1 MTIPAESTNA
11 GISTAEHLRNA
22 LDGRWRD
29 VKNKVR
35 AELSNQVFRP
45 HYTPN
50 TVIAR
55 TKVAEQLKIMAAR
68 GAAEDGFKK
77 EHGGNGDV
85 GAAVTQIEMLAMS
98 DLSLM
103 VKAGVQWGLFGGA
116 IENLGTERHH
126 KAYVQKIINLELLG
140 CFAMTETGHGSD
152 VQSLETTATYDPA
165 THEFVIDS
173 PTPPSRKDYI
183 GGAAET
189 ARVAAVFAQLI
200 TPDGE
205 GHGVHCFVV
214 PIRDDEGN
222 DLPGVTTSDCHYKGG
237 LPGVDNGRIQFDQVR
252 IPRENLLNKY
262 ADVAEDGTYTSPIEN
277 VGRRFF
283 TMLGTLIRGRVTVG
297 GSAAAAARVALDIA
311 TRYALERRQFEAPGD
326 EKEVL
331 IMDYLVHQRRL
342 LPLIA
347 KSYGL
352 QFAQNELVAKCH
364 ELQTSED
371 PDPEEQR
378 ELEARAA
385 GLKAANTW
393 HATKAI
399 QEAREACGG
408 AGYLAE
414 NRLIALK
421 ADTDVFT
428 TFEGDNHVLTQLVA
442 KELLTAYADD
452 IKGMSPVEW
461 VRFAANFAGERVL
474 KRTAA
479 QTIMQTILDTRQ
491 DNEEEGSLF
500 NRGTQV
506 QMFEDR
512 EEYMLASVARRL
524 QNKAKEMS
532 AFDAFNHVQD
542 HVLHTARAHIDRVI
556 LESFV
561 AGIDACPDEQAREIL
576 AMVCDLYALSVIEE
590 DKAWFIEH
598 RFISTERAKAVTR
611 GINDLCRRLRPHA
624 ELLVDGFG
632 IPEQLRYAEMLHPE
646 HIPDADEHQEKDAV
660 SAGTIE
666 PK

>member
-1 MTIPAESTNA
+1 MTT
-11 GISTAEHLRNA
+11 TAEHLRNA

-29 VKNKVR
+29 VKNAVR
-35 AELSNQVFRP
+35 AELSTEVFRP

-55 TKVAEQLKIMAAR
+55 AKVAEQMKIMAAH
-68 GAAEDGFKK
+68 GAAEDGFRK

-85 GAAVTQIEMLAMS
+85 GAAVTRIEMLAMS

-126 KAYVQKIINLELLG
+126 KAYVRRIIDLDLLG

-165 THEFVIDS
+165 TQEFVINS
-173 PTPPSRKDYI
+173 PTPTSRKDYI

-200 TPDGE
+200 TNGE
-205 GHGVHCFVV
+205 SHGVHCFVV
-214 PIRDDEGN
+214 PLRDEDGN
-222 DLPGVTTSDCHYKGG
+222 DLPGITTSDCHYKGG
-237 LPGVDNGRIQFDQVR
+237 LPGVDNGRIMFDNVR
-252 IPRENLLNKY
+252 IPRDNLLNKY
-262 ADVAEDGTYTSPIEN
+262 GDVAADGTYSSPIEN
-277 VGRRFF
+277 VNRRFF

-297 GSAAAAARVALDIA
+297 GSAAAAGRVALDIA
-311 TRYALERRQFEAPGD
+311 TRYALQRKQFSAPGD
-326 EKEVL
+326 EGEVL
-331 IMDYLVHQRRL
+331 IMDYLAHQRRL
-342 LPLIA
+342 FPLIA
-347 KSYGL
+347 RSYAL
-352 QFAQNELVAKCH
+352 QFAQNELVAKLH
-364 ELQTSED
+364 DLQTADS
-371 PDPEEQR
+371 PDAEEQR
-378 ELEARAA
+378 ELESRAA

-393 HATKAI
+393 HTSAAI

-414 NRLIALK
+414 NRLIALR

-461 VRFAANFAGERVL
+461 VRFAANFAGDRVL

-479 QTIMQTILDTRQ
+479 ETIMQTILDSRQ

-512 EEYMLASVARRL
+512 EEYLLSSVARRL
-524 QNKAKEMS
+524 QRKSKEMS
-532 AFDAFNHVQD
+532 AFDAFNAVQD
-542 HVLHTARAHIDRVI
+542 HVLHTAKAHIDRIV
-556 LESFV
+556 LEAFV
-561 AGIDACPDEQAREIL
+561 AGIDACEDDEARNIL
-576 AMVCDLYALSVIEE
+576 SMVCDLYALSVIEE

-598 RFISTERAKAVTR
+598 RFLSTERAKAVTR
-611 GINDLCRRLRPHA
+611 GINQRCRDLRPHA

-632 IPEQLRYAEMLHPE
+632 IPEHLRYAEMLHPE
-646 HIPDADEHQEKDAV
+646 NILAD
-660 SAGTIE
+660 
-666 PK
+666 

>member
-1 MTIPAESTNA
+1 MIT
-11 GISTAEHLRNA
+11 TAEHLRNT

-29 VKNKVR
+29 VKNR
-35 AELSNQVFRP
+35 MREELSSEVFRA

-55 TKVAEQLKIMAAR
+55 TKVMEQLKIMAAH

-85 GAAVTQIEMLAMS
+85 GAAVTRIEMLAMS

-116 IENLGTERHH
+116 IENLGTDRHH
-126 KAYVQKIINLELLG
+126 QAYVPRIISLQLLG

-152 VQSLETTATYDPA
+152 VQALETTATYDA
-165 THEFVIDS
+165 STHEFVIDS
-173 PTPPSRKDYI
+173 PTRTARKDYI

-189 ARVAAVFAQLI
+189 ATVAAVFAQLI
-200 TPDGE
+200 TPDGQ

-214 PIRDDEGN
+214 PIRDEDGN
-222 DLPGVTTSDCHYKGG
+222 DLPGVTTSDCQYKGG
-237 LPGVDNGRIQFDQVR
+237 LPGVDNGRIQFDHVR

-262 ADVAEDGTYTSPIEN
+262 ADVAEDGTYSSPIEN
-277 VGRRFF
+277 PNRRFF

-297 GSAAAAARVALDIA
+297 GSAGAAARVALDIA
-311 TRYALERRQFEAPGD
+311 TRYALQRRQFKAPDD
-326 EKEVL
+326 ESEVL
-331 IMDYLVHQRRL
+331 LMDYLMHQRRL
-342 LPLIA
+342 FPLIA
-347 KSYGL
+347 RSYAL
-352 QFAQNELVAKCH
+352 QFAQNELVAKTH
-364 ELQTSED
+364 DLQTADD
-371 PDPEEQR
+371 PDREDQR
-378 ELEARAA
+378 ELESRAA

-393 HATKAI
+393 HATRAI

-461 VRFAANFAGERVL
+461 VRFAANFAGERVM

-479 QTIMQTILDTRQ
+479 ETIMQRILDTRQ

-506 QMFEDR
+506 KMFEDR
-512 EEYMLASVARRL
+512 EEYMIATVARRL
-524 QNKAKEMS
+524 RGKSKEMS
-532 AFDAFNHVQD
+532 AFDAFNAVQD
-542 HVLHTARAHIDRVI
+542 HVLHAASAHIDRVI
-556 LESFV
+556 LEAFV
-561 AGIDACPDEQAREIL
+561 AGIDSCEDDEARKVLE
-576 AMVCDLYALSVIEE
+576 MVCDVYALSVME
-590 DKAWFIEH
+590 DDRAWFMEH
-598 RFISTERAKAVTR
+598 QFLSTERAKAVTR
-611 GINDLCRRLRPHA
+611 GINERCRTLRPYA
-624 ELLVDGFG
+624 ELLIDGFG
-632 IPEQLRYAEMLHPE
+632 IPEQLQYAEMLHPE
-646 HIPDADEHQEKDAV
+646 NIPDE
-660 SAGTIE
+660 
-666 PK
+666 

>member
-1 MTIPAESTNA
+1 MTT
-11 GISTAEHLRNA
+11 TADHLRNA

-29 VKNKVR
+29 VKNQVR
-35 AELSNQVFRP
+35 TELSGEVFRP

-126 KAYVQKIINLELLG
+126 NAYVRKLIDLELLG

-152 VQSLETTATYDPA
+152 VQSLETTATYDPQ
-165 THEFVIDS
+165 TQEFVIDS
-173 PTPPSRKDYI
+173 PTPSSRKDYI
-183 GGAAET
+183 GGAAQT

-200 TPDGE
+200 TKGE

-214 PIRDDEGN
+214 PIRDDAGN

-277 VGRRFF
+277 KGRRFF

-297 GSAAAAARVALDIA
+297 GSAGAAARVALDIA
-311 TRYALERRQFEAPGD
+311 TRYALERRQFEAPGS
-326 EKEVL
+326 ENEVL

-342 LPLIA
+342 FPLIA
-347 KSYGL
+347 KSYAL

-364 ELQTSED
+364 ELQTAEN
-371 PDPEEQR
+371 PDAEEQR
-378 ELEARAA
+378 ELESRAA

-393 HATKAI
+393 HATRAI

-442 KELLTAYADD
+442 KELLTSYADD

-479 QTIMQTILDTRQ
+479 QTIMQTIIDTRE

-506 QMFEDR
+506 KMFEDR

-524 QNKAKEMS
+524 QSKAKEMS
-532 AFDAFNHVQD
+532 PFEAFNSVQD
-542 HVLHTARAHIDRVI
+542 HVLHTAQAHIDRII
-556 LESFV
+556 LEAFV
-561 AGIDACPDEQAREIL
+561 AGIDACEDEKAREIL
-576 AMVCDLYALSVIEE
+576 GLVCDLYALSVIEE
-590 DKAWFIEH
+590 DKAWFVEH
-598 RFISTERAKAVTR
+598 RFLSTERAKAVTR
-611 GINDLCRRLRPHA
+611 GINDRCRRLRPHA

-660 SAGTIE
+660 SSGTIE

>member
-1 MTIPAESTNA
+1 MTT
-11 GISTAEHLRNA
+11 TAEHVQNA

-29 VKNKVR
+29 VKNATR
-35 AELSNQVFRP
+35 AELSNEVFRP

-55 TKVAEQLKIMAAR
+55 TKVGEQLRIMAAA
-68 GAAEDGFKK
+68 GSAEDGFKK
-77 EHGGNGDV
+77 EYGGNGDV
-85 GAAVTQIEMLAMS
+85 GAAVTRIEMLAMS

-126 KAYVQKIINLELLG
+126 QAYVKRIINLDLLG

-152 VQSLETTATYDPA
+152 VQSLETTATFDPA
-165 THEFVIDS
+165 TDEFVIHS
-173 PTPPSRKDYI
+173 PTPSARKDYI
-183 GGAAET
+183 GGAAQT

-200 TPDGE
+200 TGGE

-214 PIRDDEGN
+214 PIRDDAGN

-237 LPGVDNGRIQFDQVR
+237 LPGVDNGRIVFDQVR
-252 IPRENLLNKY
+252 IPRDNLLNKY
-262 ADVAEDGTYTSPIEN
+262 ADVAADGSYTSPIEN
-277 VGRRFF
+277 PGRRFF

-297 GSAAAAARVALDIA
+297 GSAGAAARVALDIA
-311 TRYALERRQFEAPGD
+311 TRYALQRKQFEAPGAD
-326 EKEVL
+326 DEVL

-342 LPLIA
+342 FPLIA
-347 KSYGL
+347 KSYAL

-364 ELQTSED
+364 ELQTSEN
-371 PDPEEQR
+371 PDAEEQR
-378 ELEARAA
+378 ELESRAA

-393 HATKAI
+393 HATRAI

-408 AGYLAE
+408 AGYLAD

-461 VRFAANFAGERVL
+461 VRFAANFAGERVM

-479 QTIMQTILDTRQ
+479 ETIMQTLLDTRQ

-506 QMFEDR
+506 KMFEDR
-512 EEYMLASVARRL
+512 EQYLIASVARRL
-524 QNKAKEMS
+524 QSKAKEMS
-532 AFDAFNHVQD
+532 AFDAFNSVQD
-542 HVLHTARAHIDRVI
+542 HVLHAANAHIDRII
-556 LESFV
+556 LEAFV
-561 AGIDACPDEQAREIL
+561 AGIDSCEDDKAREIL
-576 AMVCDLYALSVIEE
+576 GMVCDLYALTVIEA
-590 DKAWFIEH
+590 DKSWYVEH
-598 RFISTERAKAVTR
+598 RFLSTERSKAVTR
-611 GINDLCRRLRPHA
+611 GINDRCRKLRPHA

-646 HIPDADEHQEKDAV
+646 TGP
-660 SAGTIE
+660 TE
-666 PK
+666 PGRIVPE

>member
-1 MTIPAESTNA
+1 MTT
-11 GISTAEHLRNA
+11 TADHLRNA

-29 VKNKVR
+29 VKNVARKTL
-35 AELSNQVFRP
+35 AGDVFRP

-55 TKVAEQLKIMAAR
+55 TKVAEQMRIMAAQ
-68 GAAEDGFKK
+68 GAAEDGFAK

-85 GAAVTQIEMLAMS
+85 GAAVTMIEMLAMS

-116 IENLGTERHH
+116 VENLGTERHH
-126 KAYVQKIINLELLG
+126 QAYVRRIIDLDLLG

-152 VQSLETTATYDPA
+152 VQSLETTASYDPG
-165 THEFVIDS
+165 TEEFVINS
-173 PTPPSRKDYI
+173 PTPTSRKDYI
-183 GGAAET
+183 GGAAQT

-200 TPDGE
+200 TG
-205 GHGVHCFVV
+205 GKSHGVHCFIV

-237 LPGVDNGRIQFDQVR
+237 LPGVDNGRIMFDHVR
-252 IPRENLLNKY
+252 VPRENLLNKY
-262 ADVAEDGTYTSPIEN
+262 ADVAPDGTYTSPIEN
-277 VGRRFF
+277 PNRRFF

-297 GSAAAAARVALDIA
+297 GSAGAAARVALDIA
-311 TRYALERRQFEAPGD
+311 TRYALERKQFSAPDG
-326 EKEVL
+326 EGEIV

-347 KSYGL
+347 RSYAL

-364 ELQTSED
+364 ELQTSDD

-378 ELEARAA
+378 ELESRAA

-393 HATKAI
+393 HATRAI

-461 VRFAANFAGERVL
+461 VRFAANFAGERVA

-479 QTIMQTILDTRQ
+479 QTIMQTILDSRQ

-506 QMFEDR
+506 KMFEDR

-524 QNKAKEMS
+524 QAKSKEMS
-532 AFDAFNHVQD
+532 AFDAFNSVQD
-542 HVLHTARAHIDRVI
+542 HVLHTAQAHIDRII
-556 LESFV
+556 LEAFV
-561 AGIDACPDEQAREIL
+561 AGIDTCEDEEARKIL
-576 AMVCDLYALSVIEE
+576 GVVCDLYALSIIEE

-598 RFISTERAKAVTR
+598 RFLSTERAKAVTR
-611 GINDLCRRLRPHA
+611 GINDRCQVLRPYA
-624 ELLVDGFG
+624 KLLVDGFG
-632 IPEQLRYAEMLHPE
+632 IPEKLRYAEMLHPE
-646 HIPDADEHQEKDAV
+646 HIADATEHEEQDAI
-660 SAGTIE
+660 SSGTIE
-666 PK
+666 PR

>member
-1 MTIPAESTNA
+1 MTT
-11 GISTAEHLRNA
+11 TAEHLRNT
-22 LDGRWRD
+22 LDGRFRD
-29 VKNKVR
+29 VKNR
-35 AELSNQVFRP
+35 MRHELSDQVFRP

-55 TKVAEQLKIMAAR
+55 TKVDEQMRIMASR

-126 KAYVQKIINLELLG
+126 QAYVQKLIDLDLLG

-152 VQSLETTATYDPA
+152 VQALETTATYDPDSQ
-165 THEFVIDS
+165 EFVIDS
-173 PTPPSRKDYI
+173 PTPTSRKDYI
-183 GGAAET
+183 GGAAQT

-200 TPDGE
+200 TADGT

-214 PIRDDEGN
+214 PIRDDAGN
-222 DLPGVTTSDCHYKGG
+222 DLPGVTTSDCDYKGG
-237 LPGVDNGRIQFDQVR
+237 LPGVDNGRIQFDHVR
-252 IPRENLLNKY
+252 VPRENLLNKY
-262 ADVAEDGTYTSPIEN
+262 ADVAPDGTYTSPIEN
-277 VGRRFF
+277 PNRRFF

-297 GSAAAAARVALDIA
+297 GSAGAAARVALDIA
-311 TRYALERRQFEAPGD
+311 TRYALQRRQFAAPD
-326 EKEVL
+326 DDTEVL
-331 IMDYLVHQRRL
+331 LMDYLVHQRRL
-342 LPLIA
+342 FPLIA
-347 KSYGL
+347 KSYAL
-352 QFAQNELVAKCH
+352 QFAQNELVSKTH
-364 ELQTSED
+364 ELQTADD

-378 ELEARAA
+378 ELESRAA

-393 HATKAI
+393 HATTAI

-461 VRFAANFAGERVL
+461 VRFAANFASERVM

-524 QNKAKEMS
+524 QAKSKEMS
-532 AFDAFNHVQD
+532 AFDAFNSVQD
-542 HVLHTARAHIDRVI
+542 HVLHAATAHIDRII
-556 LESFV
+556 LEAFV
-561 AGIDACPDEQAREIL
+561 AGIDACEDEEAREIL
-576 AMVCDLYALSVIEE
+576 GMVCDLYALSVIEG
-590 DKAWFIEH
+590 DKAWFVEH
-598 RFISTERAKAVTR
+598 RFLSTERAKAVTR
-611 GINDLCRRLRPHA
+611 GINDRCRRLRPYA
-624 ELLVDGFG
+624 EVLVDGFG
-632 IPEQLRYAEMLHPE
+632 IPEQLRYAEMMHPE
-646 HIPDADEHQEKDAV
+646 NIAE
-660 SAGTIE
+660 
-666 PK
+666 

>member
-1 MTIPAESTNA
+1 MTT
-11 GISTAEHLRNA
+11 TAEHLRNS
-22 LDGRWRD
+22 LDGRFRD
-29 VKNKVR
+29 VKNRVR
-35 AELSNQVFRP
+35 QELSNAIFRP

-55 TKVAEQLKIMAAR
+55 TKVAEQMKIMAAR

-126 KAYVQKIINLELLG
+126 QAYVKKLIDLELLG

-165 THEFVIDS
+165 TEEFVIDS
-173 PTPPSRKDYI
+173 PTPSSRKDYI

-200 TPDGE
+200 TPDGVT
-205 GHGVHCFVV
+205 HGVHCFVV
-214 PIRDDEGN
+214 PIRDDDGN

-237 LPGVDNGRIQFDQVR
+237 LPGVDNGRIQFDNVR
-252 IPRENLLNKY
+252 VPRGNLLNKY
-262 ADVAEDGTYTSPIEN
+262 ADVAADGTYSSPIEN
-277 VGRRFF
+277 PNRRFF

-297 GSAAAAARVALDIA
+297 GSAGAAARVALDIA
-311 TRYALERRQFEAPGD
+311 TRYALQRRQFSDPDGG
-326 EKEVL
+326 EVL
-331 IMDYLVHQRRL
+331 LMDYLVHQRRL
-342 LPLIA
+342 FPLIA
-347 KSYGL
+347 RSYAL
-352 QFAQNELVAKCH
+352 QFAQNELVARCH
-364 ELQTSED
+364 ELQTADD

-378 ELEARAA
+378 ELESRAA

-393 HATKAI
+393 HATRAI

-428 TFEGDNHVLTQLVA
+428 TFEGDNHVLFQLVA

-512 EEYMLASVARRL
+512 EEYMISSVARRL
-524 QNKAKEMS
+524 QSKAKEMS
-532 AFDAFNHVQD
+532 AFDAFNSVQD
-542 HVLHTARAHIDRVI
+542 HVLHVAQAHIDRIV
-556 LESFV
+556 LEAFV
-561 AGIDACPDEQAREIL
+561 AGIDACQDRLAREIL
-576 AMVCDLYALSVIEE
+576 GMVCDLYALSVIEE
-590 DKAWFIEH
+590 DKAWFVEH
-598 RFISTERAKAVTR
+598 RFLSTERAKAVTR
-611 GINDLCRRLRPHA
+611 GINDRCRRLRPYA
-624 ELLVDGFG
+624 EMLVDGFG

-646 HIPDADEHQEKDAV
+646 HIPDADEHTPQNAT
-660 SAGTIE
+660 SAGTI
-666 PK
+666 

>member
-1 MTIPAESTNA
+1 MAASGYRQGMDT
-11 GISTAEHLRNA
+11 TADHIRNA

-29 VKNKVR
+29 MKNR
-35 AELSNQVFRP
+35 MRQELSSEVFKP

-55 TKVAEQLKIMAAR
+55 TKVTEQMRIMASK

-126 KAYVQKIINLELLG
+126 EAYVKKLIDLDLLG

-152 VQSLETTATYDPA
+152 VQALETTATYDPE
-165 THEFVIDS
+165 TREFVIDS
-173 PTPPSRKDYI
+173 PTRTSRKDYI

-200 TPDGE
+200 TDGE

-214 PIRDDEGN
+214 PIRDDDGN
-222 DLPGVTTSDCHYKGG
+222 DLPGITTSDCHYKGG
-237 LPGVDNGRIQFDQVR
+237 LPGVDNGRIQFDHVR
-252 IPRENLLNKY
+252 VPRENLLNKY
-262 ADVAEDGTYTSPIEN
+262 ADVAEDGTYSSPIEN
-277 VGRRFF
+277 PGRRFF

-297 GSAAAAARVALDIA
+297 GSAGAAARVALDIA
-311 TRYALERRQFEAPGD
+311 TRYALERRQFEAPGAED
-326 EKEVL
+326 EVL

-342 LPLIA
+342 FPLIA
-347 KSYGL
+347 KSYAL

-364 ELQTSED
+364 ELQTSDD
-371 PDPEEQR
+371 PDAEEQR
-378 ELEARAA
+378 ELESRAA

-393 HATKAI
+393 HATRAI

-414 NRLIALK
+414 NRLIGLK

-461 VRFAANFAGERVL
+461 VRFAANFAGERVM

-479 QTIMQTILDTRQ
+479 QTIMQTIVDTRE

-506 QMFEDR
+506 KMFEDR

-524 QNKAKEMS
+524 QSKSKEMS
-532 AFDAFNHVQD
+532 PFEAFNAVQD
-542 HVLHTARAHIDRVI
+542 HVLHAAKAHIDRII
-556 LESFV
+556 LEAFV
-561 AGIDACPDEQAREIL
+561 AGIDACQDEQAREFL
-576 AMVCDLYALSVIEE
+576 GLVCDLYALSVIED
-590 DKAWFIEH
+590 DKAWFVEH
-598 RFISTERAKAVTR
+598 RFLSTERSKAVTR
-611 GINDLCRRLRPHA
+611 AINDRCRKLRPHA
-624 ELLVDGFG
+624 ELMVDGFG

-646 HIPDADEHQEKDAV
+646 HIPDTE
-660 SAGTIE
+660 
-666 PK
+666 